1 MNKLFFSA
9 LLAVFS
15 TYSLNSYSIE
25 LPKLDTD
32 LGQKQDDNNP
42 LTPRYKVNEIE
53 VVGTENRKEIVL
65 LSFMISPGQ
74 IVTEQKIRQEIQNI
88 YNLGY
93 FKDDINF
100 NLEKSGDGVK
110 IVINVS
116 DNPTVK
122 DIKITGNKVI
132 SEAEIKDQ
140 LKQYTGK
147 TLNLKDFKKSLESIR
162 DVYVRK
168 GYNGV
173 LLDPQITEDGYITL
187 KVTEG
192 VIEDIVIKGNK
203 DTKDYVVRR
212 ELRQKPGDIYNSDI
226 FEEDKKRLINT
237 NIFDTVDVK
246 YLPGQKNPDNII
258 ISVEVKE
265 KEYTGEFFPG
275 ISYSVR
281 DGITGNVLLRKENLF
296 GTGQSISLNASAG
309 GGWFASNSGFNFLG
323 RVDWNEP
330 WFLPELLGP
339 KTGFGVSLY
348 RQRENNLFQTVGV
361 FQGSVDNITSNYA
374 YPLNN
379 DRTGLSVGLSRALFG
394 DPVTSPF
401 RIAVNVRA
409 ESLAPVIPSIYD
421 TSITQ
426 NNIAKAYNDVLQ
438 TNKAS
443 AEALKQKFDSY
454 VDTSIRKGLTLSQRG
469 YDNRLAT
476 GLTFTYD
483 TRDYF
488 LNPHDGWF
496 HTLLFEPSFGDI
508 SYFKIF
514 GSFNRYIPI
523 PLPFTDQVTLAFNA
537 QVGSLSAEKVSLY
550 ERFYSSG
557 NYAIRGWPENGY
569 FNGERMF
576 LGSAELR
583 FPIYNILSGALF
595 VDTGNFWDQNWKVT
609 DYNVNDQKTNGIL
622 NNQSLINQ
630 YLRFGYGLGIR
641 VGTPLGL
648 FRLDYGIR
656 DLSRPFDLANGA
668 QLHFSMNQK
677 F

>member
-1 MNKLFFSA
+1 MNKLFLST
-9 LLAVFS
+9 LLALFS
-15 TYSLNSYSIE
+15 TVSLNSYAVE
-25 LPKLDTD
+25 LPKLGDF
-32 LGQKQDDNNP
+32 GQQQEDADNP

-53 VVGTENRKEIVL
+53 VRGTENRKEIVL
-65 LSFMISPGQ
+65 LAFMIKPGQ
-74 IVTEQKIRQEIQNI
+74 VVTEQKIRQEIQNV

-100 NLEKSGDGVK
+100 NLQKLGDGVK
-110 IVINVS
+110 VIINVS
-116 DNPTVK
+116 DNPIVK
-122 DIKITGNKVI
+122 DIKVIGNTVI
-132 SEAEIKDQ
+132 AESEIRNN
-140 LKQYTGK
+140 LNSYMGK
-147 TLNLKDFKKSLESIR
+147 TLNLKDFKKSLEEIR

-173 LLDPQITEDGYITL
+173 LLDPQITQDGYITL

-192 VIEDIVIKGNK
+192 IIENIVIKGNK
-203 DTKDYVVRR
+203 DTKDYVIRR
-212 ELRQKPGDIYNSDI
+212 ELRQKSGDIYNSDI
-226 FEEDKKRLINT
+226 FEEDKRRLINT
-237 NIFDTVDVK
+237 NIFDTVDIK
-246 YLPGQKNPDNII
+246 YLPGIKNKENII

-265 KEYTGEFFPG
+265 KEFTGEFLPG

-281 DGITGNVLLRKENLF
+281 DGITGSLVLRKENLF
-296 GTGQSISLNASAG
+296 GTGQNIALNAAAG

-348 RQRENNLFQTVGV
+348 RQRENNLFHTVGA
-361 FQGSVDNITSNYA
+361 FKGNVDNISSNYA

-379 DRTGLSVGLSRALFG
+379 DRTGLSLGVSKALFG
-394 DPVTSPF
+394 DPVSSPF
-401 RIAVNVRA
+401 RIFFNARA
-409 ESLAPVIPSIYD
+409 ESLAPIIPSIYD

-426 NNIAKAYNDVLQ
+426 NNNIKTYNDLLQ
-438 TNKAS
+438 TNKES
-443 AEALKQKFDSY
+443 AEALKQQFDNY
-454 VDTSIRKGLTLSQRG
+454 VDSNIRKGLTLSQKG

-476 GLTFTYD
+476 GITLSYD

-488 LNPHDGWF
+488 MNPRDGWY
-496 HTLLFEPSFGDI
+496 HSILLEPSFGDI
-508 SYFKIF
+508 SYFKLF
-514 GSFNRYIPI
+514 GNFNRYIPV
-523 PLPFTDQVTLAFNA
+523 PLPFTDKVSLAFNA
-537 QVGSLSAEKVSLY
+537 QIGTLSAEKVSLY

-583 FPIYNILSGALF
+583 FPIYDFLSGALF
-595 VDTGNFWDQNWKVT
+595 LDAGNFWDQNWKVT

-630 YLRFGYGLGIR
+630 FLRLGYGFGVR
-641 VGTPLGL
+641 VNTPLGMI
-648 FRLDYGIR
+648 RLDYGIR
-656 DLSRPFDLANGA
+656 DLSRPFDFTNGA
-668 QLHFSMNQK
+668 QLHFNMGQK